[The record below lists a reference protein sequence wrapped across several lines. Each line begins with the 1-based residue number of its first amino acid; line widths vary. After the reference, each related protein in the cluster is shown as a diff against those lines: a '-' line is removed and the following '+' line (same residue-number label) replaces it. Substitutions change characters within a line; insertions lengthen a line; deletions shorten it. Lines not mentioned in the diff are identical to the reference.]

1 MASASS
7 FDMKSMNYP
16 NKVLENNADA
26 DNTEPFVSAKELN
39 PWFSIDFNDEMVFDN
54 VISLCFL
61 RH

>member
-16 NKVLENNADA
+16 NKVLENIADV
-26 DNTEPFVSAKELN
+26 DSTKPYVSAKELN
-39 PWFSIDFNDEMVFDN
+39 PWFSIDFNDELVFDN
-54 VISLCFL
+54 VILLGFL